1 MLFWAIRLFSH
12 IRVYIVQQCI
22 EVRLKGE
29 TLAQRGVVLFVEAI
43 RVGVFEE
50 LQPFVVEREHRS
62 HLCHVR
68 RAEIA
73 DGDA

>member
-29 TLAQRGVVLFVEAI
+29 TLAQRGVVFFVEAI

-50 LQPFVVEREHRS
+50 LQSFIVEGEHCS
-62 HLCHVR
+62 HLCHDCC
-68 RAEIA
+68 AEIA